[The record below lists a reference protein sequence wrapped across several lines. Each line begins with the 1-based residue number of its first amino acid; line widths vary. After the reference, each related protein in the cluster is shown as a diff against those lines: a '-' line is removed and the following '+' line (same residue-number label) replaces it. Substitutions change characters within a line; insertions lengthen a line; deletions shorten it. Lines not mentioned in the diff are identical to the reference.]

1 MKRTNPSPVAN
12 AGGAKPGYQP
22 KKFKNEDEEY
32 FGGFD
37 DDGDVMEADAMMEE
51 KIDGLLD
58 DGADYGTG
66 RSNWKRG
73 NLSANFSPT
82 EQSIAFH
89 WMDIDM
95 TSGIP
100 MSANPDG
107 GAILGSLEGPV
118 PIIRLYGV
126 TRDGISVMASI
137 HGFTP
142 YFYVSIPQ
150 GIELSE
156 VFLGQLRIVLD
167 QRLREKARGDEKKL
181 TKFVLGIE
189 KCPGRQSL
197 LGYHFSS
204 ARDFIKVYCAMPS
217 LVPGLKRLFDEGI
230 SVPNTSAII
239 RGQTYESN
247 VPFILRFMID
257 KDIYGSDWVELKAGT
272 YSIRS
277 SSTVSRCSIE
287 ADVFF
292 NNLVVHPSIG
302 LYSSIA
308 PFRVLSF
315 DIECQGRKGHFP
327 EAQVDPVIQI
337 ASTVTLQG
345 SDEPFIRNIFTLNTC
360 LPIVGAQV
368 ICSATEEE
376 MLLKWKAFVNA
387 VDPDVLTGYNIM
399 NFDIPY
405 LLNRAKVF
413 YIFSVLFDVV
423 LILNNFVVIV

>member
-1 MKRTNPSPVAN
+1 MKRTNPSQAVH
-12 AGGAKPGYQP
+12 AGGAKPSYPP
-22 KKFKNEDEEY
+22 KKFKTEDEEY
-32 FGGFD
+32 FGFD
-37 DDGDVMEADAMMEE
+37 EDGDIMEDTVTDETG
-51 KIDGLLD
+51 DGLIE
-58 DGADYGTG
+58 DGTEYGTG
-66 RSNWKRG
+66 SSNWKRAS
-73 NLSANFSPT
+73 LADDFSPT

-95 TSGIP
+95 TSGMP
-100 MSANPDG
+100 MSSNPDG
-107 GAILGSLEGPV
+107 GPILGSLEGPV

-142 YFYVSIPQ
+142 YFFASIPQ
-150 GIELSE
+150 GIELSDH
-156 VFLGQLRIVLD
+156 FLGQLRVVLD

-181 TKFVLGIE
+181 SKFVLGIE
-189 KCPGRQSL
+189 KAPGRQSL
-197 LGYHFSS
+197 LGYHFDS

-217 LVPGLKRLFDEGI
+217 LVPGLKRLFDEGV
-230 SVPNTSAII
+230 SVPNTSMIV

-272 YSIRS
+272 YSIRKS
-277 SSTVSRCSIE
+277 TTVSRCSIE
-287 ADVFF
+287 ADVYF
-292 NNLVVHPSIG
+292 NNLVVHPSLG
-302 LYSSIA
+302 PFSSIA

-376 MLLKWKAFVNA
+376 MLLKWKTFVNY

-405 LLNRAKVF
+405 LLNRAKV
-413 YIFSVLFDVV
+413 IIH
-423 LILNNFVVIV
+423 ILSICHYKFHLLGI